1 MEAIQDSIS
10 IILPLSMGIIGGAIL
25 SYMLLKNKFT
35 SETARLREEISLLRD
50 KNNLLESD
58 NKGRI
63 ETTVKAVTELEVIAA
78 QRDQLNLTNDKLRTH
93 MQSLEQ
99 NLFKAKQ
106 SEALAKQ
113 HADNVDNEAKRWEE
127 VKQEVGKVAAE
138 ATLESSS
145 KLLADH
151 KRETLAAKQETAK
164 TITETTEKL
173 LNKFDNI
180 TKTTEVLY
188 DNVKQIGK
196 TAYTLQRSLS
206 APSSVGS
213 TTETILENTLKH
225 FNLREGIDFSLQHSV
240 DGDGGGKLRPDA
252 VVFMPED
259 TVLVIDAKAS
269 KHILTLAEIDDKDEV
284 AMEKAY
290 GDLKSTMN
298 KHLKDLQTKDY
309 ASAVNKSYQSH
320 SDKENPRQI
329 ITFMFLPNEAA
340 VEKLTHSDPEFMA
353 KAAKS
358 NIIVGGQS
366 SLWAVIAVAQMRINL
381 QKQAENQQQVISQ
394 LEGLFQS
401 IAIVIE
407 AGGKLGRG
415 LTSAVNAYDDFAKS
429 VNGRLVSR
437 SAKLIKLSGIKPPS
451 KGLAEIPRLTVQK
464 DAIDAET
471 KDIEDDVI
479 GDGATELLSNDSN
492 IAD

>member
-10 IILPLSMGIIGGAIL
+10 TILPLFIGIIGGAIL
-25 SYMLLKNKFT
+25 SYLLLKNKF
-35 SETARLREEISLLRD
+35 SSGFSRLREEISLLLD
-50 KNNLLESD
+50 KNLLLENN
-58 NKGRI
+58 NKSHI
-63 ETTVKAVTELEVIAA
+63 ESTTKAITKLEVISQ
-78 QRDQLNLTNDKLRTH
+78 QRDQLNLTNDKLLSQ

-99 NLFKAKQ
+99 NLSAAKQ

-113 HADNVDNEAKRWEE
+113 HANSVDNEAKRWEE
-127 VKQEVGKVAAE
+127 VKQEVGKTAAE
-138 ATLESSS
+138 ATLKSSN

-164 TITETTEKL
+164 TITETTEN
-173 LNKFDNI
+173 LNTQFQTIIKSVASLNDDI
-180 TKTTEVLY
+180 KKTE
-188 DNVKQIGK
+188 GK
-196 TAYTLQRSLS
+196 VDLTQRSLS

-213 TTETILENTLKH
+213 ATETILENTLKH
-225 FNLREGIDFSLQHSV
+225 FDLREGIDFSLQHSV

-252 VVFMPED
+252 LIFMPAD

-269 KHILTLAEIDDKDEV
+269 KHIFTLAEIDDKDEA

-290 GDLKSTMN
+290 SDLKTTMN

-340 VEKLTHSDPEFMA
+340 VEKLIHSDSEFIK

-358 NIIVGGQS
+358 DIIVGGQS
-366 SLWAVIAVAQMRINL
+366 SLWAVIAMAQMRINL

-401 IAIVIE
+401 IAMVIE

-437 SAKLIKLSGIKPPS
+437 STKLIKLSGIKSPS
-451 KGLAEIPRLTVQK
+451 KGLAKIPRLTAQK
-464 DAIDAET
+464 DAIDAQVDE
-471 KDIEDDVI
+471 IDDDNI
-479 GDGATELLSNDSN
+479 NDGATQLLDNN
-492 IAD
+492 INGSD